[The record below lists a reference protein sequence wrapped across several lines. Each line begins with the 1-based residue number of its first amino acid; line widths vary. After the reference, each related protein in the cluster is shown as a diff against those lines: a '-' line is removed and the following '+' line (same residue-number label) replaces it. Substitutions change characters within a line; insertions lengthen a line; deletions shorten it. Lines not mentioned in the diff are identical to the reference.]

1 MVLSVKHE
9 SSFGAGS
16 TATVSLITQKLSDKG
31 FAFILKDEDV
41 EKYAGGLT
49 KYESQMGNI
58 ANRLTW
64 FLVGADPEI
73 GSVSKYFNKVFSL
86 GIESSS
92 HENIASVCQKMIA
105 SFNFNAVKFG
115 MLSGGSAYITLVN
128 ADPLSEG
135 EIRESIERFTNINME
150 RLTLGGTTQMKV
162 LGRKLINLGQSS
174 VTTGSICFLV
184 STSEKEALLRR
195 VVASID
201 MHSDTILNQMK
212 EIFSDWKTWVGMAF
226 GFVTYKPFQL
236 RQEAIIYNTVT
247 NILESNIHPRIP
259 FEFGFSLED
268 IKL

>member
-1 MVLSVKHE
+1 
-9 SSFGAGS
+9 
-16 TATVSLITQKLSDKG
+16 
-31 FAFILKDEDV
+31 
-41 EKYAGGLT
+41 
-49 KYESQMGNI
+49 
-58 ANRLTW
+58 
-64 FLVGADPEI
+64 
-73 GSVSKYFNKVFSL
+73 
-86 GIESSS
+86 
-92 HENIASVCQKMIA
+92 
-105 SFNFNAVKFG
+105 
-115 MLSGGSAYITLVN
+115 
-128 ADPLSEG
+128 
-135 EIRESIERFTNINME
+135 
-150 RLTLGGTTQMKV
+150 MKV